1 MVRLGFIIGFIA
13 TIGVLLSGLAAYRV
27 HEQELTVNGIAIAR
41 AIDVH
46 ASLVQ
51 DRLTERELLARVASG
66 LFRTPSVVKA
76 NMLQPLRSSIYA
88 FKTDFV
94 VAGWIARLKPAELD
108 AARAQ
113 LASAGFPNPAIRS
126 DDDKP
131 LGTGAPDQPID
142 VLMDVEPRNKETAG
156 LAGRSYDQH
165 PILGPMLAQ
174 AMDSGKPV
182 ASDPLPLLRSD
193 GPIGLVLAAPVLQEG
208 EAQPAGFVT
217 FSYELAPLMLANDD
231 LSLFSVVLRD
241 PRNPEVEL
249 IANHQGSVSS
259 RLTAADGPP
268 PSMVRTVTFGGR
280 DWSLGYYA
288 KTNAVKRAEE
298 TAVVVA
304 AIGLALTA
312 IICGLFGYVAYNNL
326 RLSREIQVRIGFER
340 RLTAVIDE
348 LNHRVKNIL
357 AVIQSIVTRTLR
369 HGSDIDVARELLIGR
384 IHAMSNVV
392 SLLSESQW
400 QGVKL
405 KGLFEARAIPHAERI
420 AVSGPDI
427 AVSARAAQ
435 SLSLLFFELASHSDE
450 GLSLVG
456 KHPHIVAHWDVTGEE
471 PDTIFHFRW
480 EEFNT
485 SEATRRADSDFGLI
499 LLDRVAPEA
508 LGGVSKRYFTD
519 VSYVY
524 ELTAPM
530 ETVVDMTERDRTEQ
544 FAIAPRRAAMTG
556 QPSSLRKQALPYH
569 AMSEVGKGW
578 SDADYHNDWGYG
590 PACAGTT
597 NINRSSASA
606 ATQSTPQ
613 SKLEVLRRLRSSQ

>member
-1 MVRLGFIIGFIA
+1 MGFIIGFIA
-13 TIGVLLSGLAAYRV
+13 LIGVLISGLAAYRV
-27 HEQELTVNGIAIAR
+27 HDQELTLDGIAMAR

-66 LFRTPSVVKA
+66 LFHTPSVIKA
-76 NMLQPLRSSIYA
+76 DMLRPLRTSIYA

-94 VAGWIARLKPAELD
+94 VAAWIARIKPTELD
-108 AARAQ
+108 AARAE
-113 LASAGFPNPAIRS
+113 LVKAGFPNPTIRN
-126 DDDKP
+126 DDDSP
-131 LGTGAPDQPID
+131 LDMRAPDQPID
-142 VLMDVEPRNKETAG
+142 ILMDVEPRDAQTTA
-156 LAGRSYDQH
+156 LAGRSPDQH
-165 PILGPMLAQ
+165 PILGPMLAR
-174 AMDSGKPV
+174 AMAAGKPV
-182 ASDPLPLLRSD
+182 ASDPFPLLRAN
-193 GPIGLVLAAPVLQEG
+193 GPIGVVLATPVMPDG
-208 EAQPAGFVT
+208 VASPAGFVI
-217 FSYELAPLMLANDD
+217 FSYELAPLMLTNDD
-231 LSLFSVVLRD
+231 LSLFSVALKD
-241 PRNPEVEL
+241 PRSANGEL
-249 IANHQGSVSS
+249 IANDQGIVSS
-259 RLTAADGPP
+259 RAVSPDALTPTAT
-268 PSMVRTVTFGGR
+268 RTVTFGGR
-280 DWSLGYYA
+280 DWSLNYYA
-288 KTNAVKRAEE
+288 KTNAMKRAAQ
-298 TAVVVA
+298 TAAIVA
-304 AIGLALTA
+304 AIGLALTG
-312 IICGLFGYVAYNNL
+312 IVCGLFGYVAYNNL

-405 KGLFEARAIPHAERI
+405 QGLFEARAIPHSERI

-471 PDTIFHFRW
+471 PEAVFHFRW

-485 SEATRRADSDFGLI
+485 SEATRRPDSDFGVI

-508 LGGVSKRYFTD
+508 LGGTSKRYFTD

-530 ETVVDMTERDRTEQ
+530 ETVIDMTERDRTEQ
-544 FAIAPRRAAMTG
+544 LSRR
-556 QPSSLRKQALPYH
+556 
-569 AMSEVGKGW
+569 
-578 SDADYHNDWGYG
+578 
-590 PACAGTT
+590 
-597 NINRSSASA
+597 
-606 ATQSTPQ
+606 
-613 SKLEVLRRLRSSQ
+613 

>member
-1 MVRLGFIIGFIA
+1 VVRLGFIIGFIA
-13 TIGVLLSGLAAYRV
+13 LIGVLLSGLAAYRV
-27 HEQELTVNGIAIAR
+27 HEQELAIDGIALSR

-76 NMLQPLRSSIYA
+76 NMLQPLRSAIYA

-94 VAGWIARLKPAELD
+94 IANWIARLKPAELP
-108 AARAQ
+108 AAQAE
-113 LASAGFPNPAIRS
+113 LKSAGFTNPTIRDF
-126 DDDKP
+126 DDRPLDLKTIDKP
-131 LGTGAPDQPID
+131 LD
-142 VLMDVEPRNKETAG
+142 VLMDLEPRSADTLG
-156 LAGRSYDQH
+156 FPGRAYGRHSV
-165 PILGPMLAQ
+165 IGPMLAK
-174 AMDSGKPV
+174 AAETGKPV
-182 ASDPLPLLRSD
+182 ASDPIPLLKQN
-193 GPIGLVLAAPVLQEG
+193 GPIGLVLASAILKEG
-208 EAQPAGFVT
+208 TTETAGFVT
-217 FSYELAPLMLANDD
+217 FSYELAPLMLTNDD
-231 LSLFSVVLRD
+231 RSLFSVVLKD
-241 PRNPEVEL
+241 PDDASDEYV
-249 IANHQGSVSS
+249 ANDQGVISLRAVKQGDPLPSV
-259 RLTAADGPP
+259 
-268 PSMVRTVTFGGR
+268 VRTVTFGGR

-288 KTNAVKRAEE
+288 KNNAAQRAQQ
-298 TAVVVA
+298 TAIIVA
-304 AIGLALTA
+304 AIGFALTG
-312 IICGLFGYVAYNNL
+312 IVCGLFGYVAYNNL

-369 HGSDIDVARELLIGR
+369 HGSDMDTSRDLLIGR

-392 SLLSESQW
+392 TLLSESQW

-405 KGLFEARAIPHAERI
+405 RGLFESRAIPHADRI
-420 AVSGPDI
+420 VVNGPDI

-456 KHPHIVAHWDVTGEE
+456 KHPHITAKWEVTGEE
-471 PDTIFHFRW
+471 PDMVFNFRW

-485 SEATRRADSDFGLI
+485 SAATRREDSDFGLI

-508 LGGVSKRYFTD
+508 LGGTAKRYFTD

-530 ETVVDMTERDRTEQ
+530 ATVVDMTERDRTEQ
-544 FAIAPRRAAMTG
+544 IVAPVR
-556 QPSSLRKQALPYH
+556 
-569 AMSEVGKGW
+569 
-578 SDADYHNDWGYG
+578 
-590 PACAGTT
+590 PA
-597 NINRSSASA
+597 
-606 ATQSTPQ
+606 
-613 SKLEVLRRLRSSQ
+613 K

>member
-1 MVRLGFIIGFIA
+1 VVRLGFILGFIA
-13 TIGVLLSGLAAYRV
+13 LIGVLLSGLAAYRV
-27 HEQELTVNGIAIAR
+27 HDQELTLDGIALAR

-66 LFRTPSVVKA
+66 LFRAPSAIKA

-94 VAGWIARLKPAELD
+94 VAGWIARLKPNELEE
-108 AARAQ
+108 ASGE
-113 LASAGFPNPAIRS
+113 LKSAGFPNPAIRN
-126 DDDKP
+126 DGNQP
-131 LGTGAPDQPID
+131 LDSHTLDHPID
-142 VLMDVEPRNKETAG
+142 VLMDVEPRNAG
-156 LAGRSYDQH
+156 TMAYVGRSFDRQ
-165 PILGPMLAQ
+165 PILDAMLAR
-174 AMDSGKPV
+174 AVADAKPI
-182 ASDPLPLLRSD
+182 ASDPVPLLRSD
-193 GPIGLVLAAPVLQEG
+193 GPVGLVLAAPVLQQG
-208 EAQPAGFVT
+208 GAQPVGFVT
-217 FSYELAPLMLANDD
+217 FAYDLASLMLTNDD

-241 PRNPEVEL
+241 PRNPDSEL
-249 IANHQGSVSS
+249 VANQRGIVSTRTVSPQGP
-259 RLTAADGPP
+259 A
-268 PSMVRTVTFGGR
+268 PSIVRTVTFGGR
-280 DWSLGYYA
+280 DWLLGYYA
-288 KTNAVKRAEE
+288 KTNAVTRAEQ
-298 TAVVVA
+298 TAGVVA
-304 AIGLALTA
+304 AIGLALTS
-312 IICGLFGYVAYNNL
+312 IVCGLFGYVAYNNL
-326 RLSREIQVRIGFER
+326 RLRREIEVRIGFER

-427 AVSARAAQ
+427 VVSARAAQ

-456 KHPHIVAHWDVTGEE
+456 KHPHIVAHWEVNGEE

-485 SEATRRADSDFGLI
+485 SAATRRADSDFGVI

-544 FAIAPRRAAMTG
+544 FA
-556 QPSSLRKQALPYH
+556 ALPR
-569 AMSEVGKGW
+569 K
-578 SDADYHNDWGYG
+578 
-590 PACAGTT
+590 
-597 NINRSSASA
+597 
-606 ATQSTPQ
+606 
-613 SKLEVLRRLRSSQ
+613 

>member
-1 MVRLGFIIGFIA
+1 VVRLGFIIGFIA
-13 TIGVLLSGLAAYRV
+13 LIGVLLSGLAAYRV
-27 HEQELTVNGIAIAR
+27 HDQELTIDGIALAR

-51 DRLTERELLARVASG
+51 ERLTDRELLARVASG
-66 LFRTPSVVKA
+66 LFRAPSVIKA

-94 VAGWIARLKPAELD
+94 VATWIARLKPDELE
-108 AARAQ
+108 AARAE
-113 LASAGFPNPAIRS
+113 LASAGFPNPTIRRF
-126 DDDKP
+126 DDSP
-131 LGTGAPDQPID
+131 LDARSLNTAAD
-142 VLMDVEPRNKETAG
+142 VLMDVEPRNAETMAF
-156 LAGRSYDQH
+156 AGRSLNQH
-165 PILGPMLAQ
+165 PVLGPMLAQ
-174 AMDSGKPV
+174 AMADGKPV
-182 ASDPLPLLRSD
+182 ASDPLPLLRPD
-193 GPIGLVLAAPVLQEG
+193 GPIGLVLASPVLQEG
-208 EAQPAGFVT
+208 DTAPVGFVT
-217 FSYELAPLMLANDD
+217 FSYELASLMLTNDD
-231 LSLFSVVLRD
+231 LSLFSVVLKD
-241 PRNPEVEL
+241 PRSANGEL
-249 IANHQGSVSS
+249 IANDQGIVSARS
-259 RLTAADGPP
+259 ATQGGPP

-288 KTNAVKRAEE
+288 KTNAVVRAQQ
-298 TAVVVA
+298 TAVIVA
-304 AIGLALTA
+304 AIGLALTS

-326 RLSREIQVRIGFER
+326 RLSREIEVRIGFER

-369 HGSDIDVARELLIGR
+369 HGSNIDTARELLIGR

-456 KHPHIVAHWDVTGEE
+456 KHPHIVAHWDVSGQG
-471 PDTIFHFRW
+471 PDATFHFRW

-485 SEATRRADSDFGLI
+485 SAATRREDSDFGVI

-544 FAIAPRRAAMTG
+544 LSAPLKR
-556 QPSSLRKQALPYH
+556 
-569 AMSEVGKGW
+569 
-578 SDADYHNDWGYG
+578 
-590 PACAGTT
+590 
-597 NINRSSASA
+597 
-606 ATQSTPQ
+606 
-613 SKLEVLRRLRSSQ
+613 

>member
-13 TIGVLLSGLAAYRV
+13 LIGVLLSGLAAYRV
-27 HEQELTVNGIAIAR
+27 HDQELTVDGIAFAR

-66 LFRTPSVVKA
+66 LFRAPSVVKA

-94 VAGWIARLKPAELD
+94 VASWIARLRPNELE
-108 AARAQ
+108 AARNE
-113 LASAGFPNPAIRS
+113 LASAGFSNPTIRNF
-126 DDDKP
+126 DDRPLDTRSLDK
-131 LGTGAPDQPID
+131 PID
-142 VLMDVEPRNKETAG
+142 VLMDVEPRDAETMAFP
-156 LAGRSYDQH
+156 GRALDQH
-165 PILGPMLAQ
+165 AVLGPMLEQ
-174 AMDSGKPV
+174 AMAEGKPV
-182 ASDPLPLLRSD
+182 ASDPTPLLRPN
-193 GPIGLVLAAPVLQEG
+193 GPIGIVLAAPVLQEG
-208 EAQPAGFVT
+208 ETSPAGFVT
-217 FSYELAPLMLANDD
+217 FSYELAPLMLANVDH
-231 LSLFSVVLRD
+231 SLFSVVLKD
-241 PRNPEVEL
+241 PRNPGREF
-249 IANHQGSVSS
+249 IADQQGIVASRTVSPEEP
-259 RLTAADGPP
+259 A
-268 PSMVRTVTFGGR
+268 PSMMRTATFGNR
-280 DWSLGYYA
+280 DWTLGYYA
-288 KTNAVKRAEE
+288 RTNAAVRAQQ
-298 TAVVVA
+298 TAIVVA
-304 AIGLALTA
+304 AMGLALTG
-312 IICGLFGYVAYNNL
+312 IVCGLFGYVAYNNL

-456 KHPHIVAHWDVTGEE
+456 KHPHIVAHWEVSGEGS
-471 PDTIFHFRW
+471 DSTFHFRW

-485 SEATRRADSDFGLI
+485 SAATRREDTDFGLI

-508 LGGVSKRYFTD
+508 LGGISKRYFTE

-544 FAIAPRRAAMTG
+544 FSAPLKPVR
-556 QPSSLRKQALPYH
+556 
-569 AMSEVGKGW
+569 
-578 SDADYHNDWGYG
+578 
-590 PACAGTT
+590 
-597 NINRSSASA
+597 
-606 ATQSTPQ
+606 
-613 SKLEVLRRLRSSQ
+613 

>member
-1 MVRLGFIIGFIA
+1 VVRLGFIIGFIA
-13 TIGVLLSGLAAYRV
+13 LIGVLLSGLAAYRV
-27 HEQELTVNGIAIAR
+27 HDQELTVDGIALAR

-66 LFRTPSVVKA
+66 LFRAPSVMKA

-94 VAGWIARLKPAELD
+94 VAAWIARLKPNELD
-108 AARAQ
+108 AARAE
-113 LASAGFPNPAIRS
+113 LASAGFSNPTIRS
-126 DDDKP
+126 YDGKPLDIRSLDKP
-131 LGTGAPDQPID
+131 VN
-142 VLMDVEPRNKETAG
+142 VLMDVEPRDAETMAFPG
-156 LAGRSYDQH
+156 LSFDQH
-165 PILGPMLAQ
+165 PILGPMLAR
-174 AMDSGKPV
+174 AMAEGKPV
-182 ASDPLPLLRSD
+182 ASDPLPLLRRN
-193 GPIGLVLAAPVLQEG
+193 GPIGLVLAAPVLQDG
-208 EAQPAGFVT
+208 ATLPAGFVT
-217 FSYELAPLMLANDD
+217 FSYELAPLMLTNDD
-231 LSLFSVVLRD
+231 LSLFAVVLKD
-241 PRNPEVEL
+241 PRSTDSEL
-249 IANHQGSVSS
+249 IANDQGIVTTRTVSP
-259 RLTAADGPP
+259 DGPA

-288 KTNAVKRAEE
+288 KINAANRAQQ
-298 TAVVVA
+298 TAIIA
-304 AIGLALTA
+304 GAIGLALTG
-312 IICGLFGYVAYNNL
+312 IVCGLFGYVAYNNL

-456 KHPHIVAHWDVTGEE
+456 KHPHIVAHWEVSGEA
-471 PDTIFHFRW
+471 PDTTFHFRW

-485 SEATRRADSDFGLI
+485 SAATRRADSDFGVI

-524 ELTAPM
+524 ELNAPM
-530 ETVVDMTERDRTEQ
+530 ETVIDMTERDRTEQ
-544 FAIAPRRAAMTG
+544 FSAPVKPKR
-556 QPSSLRKQALPYH
+556 
-569 AMSEVGKGW
+569 
-578 SDADYHNDWGYG
+578 
-590 PACAGTT
+590 
-597 NINRSSASA
+597 
-606 ATQSTPQ
+606 
-613 SKLEVLRRLRSSQ
+613 

>member
-13 TIGVLLSGLAAYRV
+13 LIGVLLSGLAAYRV
-27 HEQELTVNGIAIAR
+27 HDQELTLDRIAMAR

-51 DRLTERELLARVASG
+51 DRLTERELLARVAAG
-66 LFRTPSVVKA
+66 LFHAPSMIKA
-76 NMLQPLRSSIYA
+76 DMLQPLRASIYA

-94 VAGWIARLKPAELD
+94 VAGWIARLRPDELG
-108 AARAQ
+108 AARAE
-113 LASAGFPNPAIRS
+113 LASAGFSNPEIRS
-126 DDDKP
+126 YDDSPRDTRT
-131 LGTGAPDQPID
+131 LDQPID
-142 VLMDVEPRNKETAG
+142 VLMDVEPRDAQTMAFV
-156 LAGRSYDQH
+156 GRSFDQN
-165 PILGPMLAQ
+165 PVLGPMLTK
-174 AMDSGKPV
+174 AMATGKPS
-182 ASDPLPLLRSD
+182 ASDPVSLLRPD
-193 GPIGLVLAAPVLQEG
+193 GPIGLVLAAPVLQDG
-208 EAQPAGFVT
+208 GATPAGFVT
-217 FSYELAPLMLANDD
+217 FSYELAPLMLTNDD
-231 LSLFSVVLRD
+231 LSLFSVVLKD
-241 PRNPEVEL
+241 PRNANGEL
-249 IANHQGSVSS
+249 IANDQGVVTSRIANPEGPAPSV
-259 RLTAADGPP
+259 T
-268 PSMVRTVTFGGR
+268 RTVTFGGR
-280 DWSLGYYA
+280 DWLLAYYA
-288 KTNAVKRAEE
+288 KTNAVKRAEQ
-298 TAVVVA
+298 TAALVA
-304 AIGLALTA
+304 AIGLALTG
-312 IICGLFGYVAYNNL
+312 IVCGLFGYVAYNNL

-369 HGSDIDVARELLIGR
+369 HGSDIDVARDLLIGR

-405 KGLFEARAIPHAERI
+405 KGLFEARAIPHSDRI

-427 AVSARAAQ
+427 SVSARAAQ

-456 KHPHIVAHWDVTGEE
+456 KHPHIVAHWEVAGEN
-471 PDTIFHFRW
+471 PGAIFHFRW

-485 SEATRRADSDFGLI
+485 SAATRQEDSDFGVI

-508 LGGVSKRYFTD
+508 LGGTSKRYFTD

-544 FAIAPRRAAMTG
+544 LSRR
-556 QPSSLRKQALPYH
+556 
-569 AMSEVGKGW
+569 
-578 SDADYHNDWGYG
+578 
-590 PACAGTT
+590 
-597 NINRSSASA
+597 
-606 ATQSTPQ
+606 
-613 SKLEVLRRLRSSQ
+613 

>member
-1 MVRLGFIIGFIA
+1 VVRLGFIIGFLA
-13 TIGVLLSGLAAYRV
+13 LIGALLSGLAAYRV
-27 HEQELTVNGIAIAR
+27 HDQELTIDRIALAR

-51 DRLTERELLARVASG
+51 DRLTDRELLARVASG
-66 LFRTPSVVKA
+66 LFRAPSVMKA

-94 VAGWIARLKPAELD
+94 VASWIARLKPSELE
-108 AARAQ
+108 AARAD
-113 LASAGFPNPAIRS
+113 LASEGFSNPTIRS
-126 DDDKP
+126 FDDRALDTRSPDKP
-131 LGTGAPDQPID
+131 LD
-142 VLMDVEPRNKETAG
+142 VLMDVEPRNAETIAFP
-156 LAGRSYDQH
+156 GRSFDRH
-165 PILGPMLAQ
+165 PVLGPMLAQ
-174 AMDSGKPV
+174 AMDVGKPV
-182 ASDPLPLLRSD
+182 ASDPLPLLRPD
-193 GPIGLVLAAPVLQEG
+193 GSIGLVLAAPVVQEG
-208 EAQPAGFVT
+208 ETQPAGFIT
-217 FSYELAPLMLANDD
+217 FSYELAPLMLTNDD
-231 LSLFSVVLRD
+231 LSLFSVVLKD
-241 PRNPEVEL
+241 PRGADGEL
-249 IANHQGSVSS
+249 IADHQGIVTS
-259 RLTAADGPP
+259 RAATPGGPA
-268 PSMVRTVTFGGR
+268 PSIMRTVTFGGR
-280 DWSLGYYA
+280 DWSLGYYD
-288 KTNAVKRAEE
+288 KINAGVRARQ
-298 TAVVVA
+298 AALIAA
-304 AIGLALTA
+304 AIGLALTG
-312 IICGLFGYVAYNNL
+312 IVCGLFGYVAYNNL
-326 RLSREIQVRIGFER
+326 RLSREIEVRIGFER

-369 HGSDIDVARELLIGR
+369 HGSDVDVARELLIGR

-420 AVSGPDI
+420 AVNGPDI

-456 KHPHIVAHWDVTGEE
+456 KHPHIVAYWEVTGEE
-471 PDTIFHFRW
+471 PDTTFNFRW

-485 SEATRRADSDFGLI
+485 SAATRREDSDFGVI

-530 ETVVDMTERDRTEQ
+530 ETVVDMMERDRTEQ
-544 FAIAPRRAAMTG
+544 F
-556 QPSSLRKQALPYH
+556 
-569 AMSEVGKGW
+569 
-578 SDADYHNDWGYG
+578 
-590 PACAGTT
+590 
-597 NINRSSASA
+597 SAS
-606 ATQSTPQ
+606 PG
-613 SKLEVLRRLRSSQ
+613 LER

>member
-1 MVRLGFIIGFIA
+1 VVRLGFIIGFIA
-13 TIGVLLSGLAAYRV
+13 LIGALLSGLAAYRV
-27 HEQELTVNGIAIAR
+27 HDQELALEGVAMAR

-46 ASLVQ
+46 AGLVQ
-51 DRLTERELLARVASG
+51 DRLTQRELLARVAAG
-66 LFRTPSVVKA
+66 LFRAPSVVKA
-76 NMLQPLRSSIYA
+76 NILQPLRSAIYA

-94 VAGWIARLKPAELD
+94 LASWIARLKPNELEAAQAELN
-108 AARAQ
+108 RE
-113 LASAGFPNPAIRS
+113 GFSKPMIRDYDDQPLDLNAI
-126 DDDKP
+126 DKP
-131 LGTGAPDQPID
+131 VD
-142 VLMDVEPRNKETAG
+142 VLMDIEPRTPETVG
-156 LAGRSYDQH
+156 FPGRVLDHDS
-165 PILGPMLAQ
+165 ISGPMLAR
-174 AMDSGKPV
+174 AMSEGKPV
-182 ASDPLPLLRSD
+182 ASDPLPLLRRN
-193 GPIGLVLAAPVLQEG
+193 GRIGVVLAAPVEG
-208 EAQPAGFVT
+208 VGAPAGFVT

-231 LSLFSVVLRD
+231 MSLFSVLLRD
-241 PRNPEVEL
+241 PHEPNNEL
-249 IANHQGSVSS
+249 IANEQGSVTS
-259 RLTAADGPP
+259 RAVREDGPA
-268 PSMVRTVTFGGR
+268 PSMTRTVTFGGR
-280 DWSLGYYA
+280 DWTLAYYA
-288 KTNAVKRAEE
+288 KSN
-298 TAVVVA
+298 TAVHAQQTAAIVG
-304 AIGLALTA
+304 AIGLALTG
-312 IICGLFGYVAYNNL
+312 IVCGLFGYVAYNNL

-384 IHAMSNVV
+384 IHAMANVV

-405 KGLFEARAIPHAERI
+405 KGLFEARAIPHADRI
-420 AVSGPDI
+420 AINGPDI

-456 KHPHIVAHWDVTGEE
+456 KHPHIVAHWEVTGEE
-471 PDTIFHFRW
+471 PDATFHFRW

-508 LGGVSKRYFTD
+508 LGGTSKRYFTD

-544 FAIAPRRAAMTG
+544 ISAPVR
-556 QPSSLRKQALPYH
+556 PPK
-569 AMSEVGKGW
+569 
-578 SDADYHNDWGYG
+578 
-590 PACAGTT
+590 
-597 NINRSSASA
+597 
-606 ATQSTPQ
+606 
-613 SKLEVLRRLRSSQ
+613 

>member
-1 MVRLGFIIGFIA
+1 VVRLGFIIGFIA
-13 TIGVLLSGLAAYRV
+13 LIGVLLSGLAGYRV
-27 HEQELTVNGIAIAR
+27 HEQELTIDGIALAR

-66 LFRTPSVVKA
+66 LFRAPSLVKA

-88 FKTDFV
+88 FKTDFL
-94 VAGWIARLKPAELD
+94 VASWIARLKPGELD
-108 AARAQ
+108 EAARE
-113 LASAGFPNPAIRS
+113 LASAGFSNPVIRNFDGKPIDPRS
-126 DDDKP
+126 LDK
-131 LGTGAPDQPID
+131 PID
-142 VLMDVEPRNKETAG
+142 VLMDVEPRNAENMA
-156 LAGRSYDQH
+156 LAGKALDQS
-165 PILGPMLAQ
+165 PWIGPMLAR
-174 AMDSGKPV
+174 AMAEGKPV
-182 ASDPLPLLRSD
+182 ASDPVNLVRSN
-193 GPIGLVLAAPVLQEG
+193 GPVGIVLAAPVIQDGTTL
-208 EAQPAGFVT
+208 PAGFVT
-217 FSYELAPLMLANDD
+217 FSYELASLMLTNDD
-231 LSLFSVVLRD
+231 QSLFSVVLKD
-241 PRNPEVEL
+241 PRSADGEL
-249 IANHQGSVSS
+249 IANDQGVVTS
-259 RLTAADGPP
+259 RLASPDGPA
-268 PSMVRTVTFGGR
+268 PSATRIVSFGNR
-280 DWSLGYYA
+280 DWSLAYYA
-288 KTNAVKRAEE
+288 KIDATRRAQQ
-298 TAVVVA
+298 TAAIVG
-304 AIGLALTA
+304 AIGLALTVM
-312 IICGLFGYVAYNNL
+312 ICGLFGYVAYNNL

-456 KHPHIVAHWDVTGEE
+456 KHPHVVAKWEVTGEDS
-471 PDTIFHFRW
+471 DTIFHFRW

-485 SEATRRADSDFGLI
+485 SEATRRPDSDFGLI

-508 LGGVSKRYFTD
+508 LGGTSKRYFTD

-530 ETVVDMTERDRTEQ
+530 QTVVDMTERDRTER
-544 FAIAPRRAAMTG
+544 ISAPVR
-556 QPSSLRKQALPYH
+556 P
-569 AMSEVGKGW
+569 V
-578 SDADYHNDWGYG
+578 
-590 PACAGTT
+590 
-597 NINRSSASA
+597 I
-606 ATQSTPQ
+606 
-613 SKLEVLRRLRSSQ
+613 

>member
-1 MVRLGFIIGFIA
+1 VVRLGFIIGLVA
-13 TIGVLLSGLAAYRV
+13 LIGVLLSGLAAYRV
-27 HEQELTVNGIAIAR
+27 HDQELTLDGIAMAR
-41 AIDVH
+41 AIDIH

-66 LFRTPSVVKA
+66 LFHTPSVIKA
-76 NMLQPLRSSIYA
+76 DMLQPLRASIYA

-94 VAGWIARLKPAELD
+94 VAGWIARLQPDELD
-108 AARAQ
+108 AARAE
-113 LASAGFPNPAIRS
+113 LAKAGFPNPTIRGY
-126 DDDKP
+126 DDSPRDTRALTK
-131 LGTGAPDQPID
+131 PID
-142 VLMDVEPRNKETAG
+142 VLMDVEPRNAQTMV
-156 LAGRSYDQH
+156 LAGRSLDQG
-165 PILGPMLAQ
+165 PVLGPMFAQ
-174 AMDSGKPV
+174 AMADQKPV
-182 ASDPLPLLRSD
+182 ASDPMTLLRRD
-193 GPIGLVLAAPVLQEG
+193 GPIGLVLAAPVMQDG
-208 EAQPAGFVT
+208 SNAPVGFVT
-217 FSYELAPLMLANDD
+217 FSYELAPLMLTNDD
-231 LSLFSVVLRD
+231 LSLFSVVLKD
-241 PRNPEVEL
+241 PRGADREL
-249 IANHQGSVSS
+249 IANDQGVVSTRSVDPS
-259 RLTAADGPP
+259 GPP
-268 PSMVRTVTFGGR
+268 PSATRTVMFGNR
-280 DWSLGYYA
+280 DWTLGYYA
-288 KTNAVKRAEE
+288 KTNAVKRATQ
-298 TAVVVA
+298 TATIVA
-304 AIGLALTA
+304 AIGLALTG
-312 IICGLFGYVAYNNL
+312 IVCGLFGYVAYNNL

-369 HGSDIDVARELLIGR
+369 HGSDIDVARDLLIGR

-456 KHPHIVAHWDVTGEE
+456 KHPHIVVHWEVTGEE

-485 SEATRRADSDFGLI
+485 SAATRREDSDFGVI

-508 LGGVSKRYFTD
+508 LGGTSQRYFTD

-530 ETVVDMTERDRTEQ
+530 LTVVDMTERDRTEQ
-544 FAIAPRRAAMTG
+544 LSRR
-556 QPSSLRKQALPYH
+556 
-569 AMSEVGKGW
+569 
-578 SDADYHNDWGYG
+578 
-590 PACAGTT
+590 
-597 NINRSSASA
+597 
-606 ATQSTPQ
+606 
-613 SKLEVLRRLRSSQ
+613 

>member
-13 TIGVLLSGLAAYRV
+13 LLGVLLSGLAAYRV
-27 HEQELTVNGIAIAR
+27 HDQELALDRIALAR

-66 LFRTPSVVKA
+66 LFRAPSVIKP
-76 NMLQPLRSSIYA
+76 NMLEPLRSAIYA

-94 VAGWIARLKPAELD
+94 VAGWIARLQPNEL
-108 AARAQ
+108 AAAQ
-113 LASAGFPNPAIRS
+113 AAIAGGGFPNPQIRS
-126 DDDKP
+126 YDDKP
-131 LGTGAPDQPID
+131 INPADVTQPID
-142 VLMDVEPRNKETAG
+142 VLIDLEPRSNDTKA
-156 LAGRSYDQH
+156 LPGRSYDQD
-165 PILGPMLAQ
+165 PVRSAMLTRAR
-174 AMDSGKPV
+174 AEKRSV
-182 ASDPLPLLRSD
+182 ASDPVPLIR
-193 GPIGLVLAAPVLQEG
+193 GNGAIGIIVAAPVIPEG
-208 EAQPAGFVT
+208 ATEPAGFVT
-217 FSYELAPLMLANDD
+217 FSYELASLMLTNDD
-231 LSLFSVVLRD
+231 MSLFAVALRD
-241 PRNPEVEL
+241 PRKEGGEL
-249 IANHQGSVSS
+249 IANDQGVVST
-259 RLTAADGPP
+259 RMAAEGAA
-268 PSMVRTVTFGGR
+268 PSAIRTVSFGGR
-280 DWSLGYYA
+280 DWQLGYYA
-288 KTNAVKRAEE
+288 KTNSLRRAEQ
-298 TAVVVA
+298 TAIIVA
-304 AIGLALTA
+304 AIGFAITA
-312 IICGLFGYVAYNNL
+312 MVCGLFGYVAYNNL

-405 KGLFEARAIPHAERI
+405 KGLFEARAIPHADRI
-420 AVSGPDI
+420 AVTGPDI

-456 KHPHIVAHWDVTGEE
+456 KHPHITASWTVTGEE
-471 PDTIFHFRW
+471 GDEVFHFRW

-485 SEATRRADSDFGLI
+485 SESTRRPDSDFGLI

-508 LGGVSKRYFTD
+508 LGGTAKRFFTD

-530 ETVVDMTERDRTEQ
+530 ETVVDMTERDRTDK
-544 FAIAPRRAAMTG
+544 ISAPVRPVR
-556 QPSSLRKQALPYH
+556 
-569 AMSEVGKGW
+569 
-578 SDADYHNDWGYG
+578 
-590 PACAGTT
+590 
-597 NINRSSASA
+597 
-606 ATQSTPQ
+606 
-613 SKLEVLRRLRSSQ
+613 

>member
-1 MVRLGFIIGFIA
+1 VVRLGFIIGFIA
-13 TIGVLLSGLAAYRV
+13 LVGALLSGLAAYRV
-27 HEQELTVNGIAIAR
+27 HDQELTLDGIAMAR

-66 LFRTPSVVKA
+66 LFHAPSVIKA
-76 NMLQPLRSSIYA
+76 DMLQPLRASIYA

-94 VAGWIARLKPAELD
+94 VASWIARLKPNELD
-108 AARAQ
+108 AARAE
-113 LASAGFPNPAIRS
+113 LAKAGFANSTIRS
-126 DDDKP
+126 YDDSPRDTQG
-131 LGTGAPDQPID
+131 LTQPID
-142 VLMDVEPRNKETAG
+142 VVMDVEPRNDETMTFP
-156 LAGRSYDQH
+156 GRSLDQS
-165 PILGPMLAQ
+165 PILGPMFTQ
-174 AMDSGKPV
+174 AMAAGKPI
-182 ASDPLPLLRSD
+182 ASDPIVLLRPG
-193 GPIGLVLAAPVLQEG
+193 GPIGLVLAAPVLQDG
-208 EAQPAGFVT
+208 GSTPAGFVT
-217 FSYELAPLMLANDD
+217 FSYELAPLMLTNDD
-231 LSLFSVVLRD
+231 MSLFSVVLKD
-241 PRNPEVEL
+241 PRNPNGEL
-249 IANHQGSVSS
+249 IANDQGVVSS
-259 RLTAADGPP
+259 RIADAAGPP
-268 PSMVRTVTFGGR
+268 PSATRIVTFGGR

-288 KTNAVKRAEE
+288 KTNAVKRAEQ
-298 TAVVVA
+298 TAAIVA
-304 AIGLALTA
+304 AIGLALTG

-326 RLSREIQVRIGFER
+326 RLSREIEVRIGFER

-405 KGLFEARAIPHAERI
+405 KGLFEARAIPHSDRI
-420 AVSGPDI
+420 AISGPDI

-456 KHPHIVAHWDVTGEE
+456 KHPHIVAHWEVTGTE
-471 PDTIFHFRW
+471 PDAIFHFRW

-485 SEATRRADSDFGLI
+485 SAATRRADTDFGVI

-508 LGGVSKRYFTD
+508 LGGTSQRYFTD

-530 ETVVDMTERDRTEQ
+530 VTVVDMTERDRTEQ
-544 FAIAPRRAAMTG
+544 LSAPLKKAR
-556 QPSSLRKQALPYH
+556 
-569 AMSEVGKGW
+569 
-578 SDADYHNDWGYG
+578 
-590 PACAGTT
+590 
-597 NINRSSASA
+597 
-606 ATQSTPQ
+606 
-613 SKLEVLRRLRSSQ
+613 

>member
-1 MVRLGFIIGFIA
+1 VVRLGFIIAFIA
-13 TIGVLLSGLAAYRV
+13 LIGALFSGLAAWRV
-27 HEQELTVNGIAIAR
+27 HDQELTLDNIAMAR

-51 DRLTERELLARVASG
+51 DRLTQRELLARVASG
-66 LFRTPSVVKA
+66 LFRAPSVVKA
-76 NMLQPLRSSIYA
+76 NILQPLRSAIYA

-94 VAGWIARLKPAELD
+94 IAAWIARLKPNELP
-108 AARAQ
+108 AAQEELKREKFSKPVIRDYDDQ
-113 LASAGFPNPAIRS
+113 PLDLKAI
-126 DDDKP
+126 DKP
-131 LGTGAPDQPID
+131 VD
-142 VLMDVEPRNKETAG
+142 VMMDIEPRTPETTG
-156 LAGRSYDQH
+156 LPGRVFDEDS
-165 PILGPMLAQ
+165 IIGPMLTR
-174 AMDSGKPV
+174 AMTQGKPV
-182 ASDPLPLLRSD
+182 ASDPVPLLRKN
-193 GPIGLVLAAPVLQEG
+193 GPIGVVLAAPVEG
-208 EAQPAGFVT
+208 MSEPAGFVT
-217 FSYELAPLMLANDD
+217 FSYELGPLMLANDD
-231 LSLFSVVLRD
+231 RSLFSVVLRD
-241 PRNPEVEL
+241 PHEPNNEL
-249 IANHQGSVSS
+249 VASEQGVATS
-259 RLTAADGPP
+259 RAVREDSPA
-268 PSMVRTVTFGGR
+268 PSILRTVTFGGR
-280 DWSLGYYA
+280 DWTLGYYA
-288 KTNAVKRAEE
+288 KNNAAQRAQQ
-298 TAVVVA
+298 TAAIVA
-304 AIGLALTA
+304 AIGLALTG
-312 IICGLFGYVAYNNL
+312 IVCGLFGYVAYNNL

-384 IHAMSNVV
+384 IHAMANVV

-405 KGLFEARAIPHAERI
+405 KGLFEARAIPHADRI
-420 AVSGPDI
+420 AINGPDI

-456 KHPHIVAHWDVTGEE
+456 KHPHIVAHWEVTGEE
-471 PDTIFHFRW
+471 PEAIFHFRW

-508 LGGVSKRYFTD
+508 MGGTSKRYFTD

-544 FAIAPRRAAMTG
+544 FSAPIRPVR
-556 QPSSLRKQALPYH
+556 
-569 AMSEVGKGW
+569 
-578 SDADYHNDWGYG
+578 
-590 PACAGTT
+590 
-597 NINRSSASA
+597 
-606 ATQSTPQ
+606 
-613 SKLEVLRRLRSSQ
+613 

>member
-1 MVRLGFIIGFIA
+1 MVRLSFIIGFLA
-13 TIGVLLSGLAAYRV
+13 LTGLLLSGLAAYRV
-27 HEQELTVNGIAIAR
+27 HDQELTVDGIALAR
-41 AIDVH
+41 AVDVH

-66 LFRTPSVVKA
+66 LFRAPSVIKA
-76 NMLQPLRSSIYA
+76 NMLQPLRSSIYT

-94 VAGWIARLKPAELD
+94 VASWVARLRPDELE
-108 AARAQ
+108 AARAE
-113 LASAGFPNPAIRS
+113 LVGAGFSNPTIRS
-126 DDDKP
+126 YDDRP
-131 LGTGAPDQPID
+131 LDRRSLDQPVD
-142 VLMDVEPRNKETAG
+142 LLMDVEPRNVDTMDFP
-156 LAGRSYDQH
+156 GRVLDQQ
-165 PILGPMLAQ
+165 PILGPMLAR
-174 AMDSGKPV
+174 AMAEGKPV
-182 ASDPLPLLRSD
+182 ASDPIPLLRPQ
-193 GPIGLVLAAPVLQEG
+193 GPVGLVLAAPVLQEG
-208 EAQPAGFVT
+208 QSQPAGFVT
-217 FSYELAPLMLANDD
+217 FSYEVASLLLTNDD
-231 LSLFSVVLRD
+231 LSLFSVVLKD
-241 PRNPEVEL
+241 PRDAATEL
-249 IANHQGSVSS
+249 IADHQGMVTSRTVSPEAASPSVI
-259 RLTAADGPP
+259 
-268 PSMVRTVTFGGR
+268 RTVTFGGR

-288 KTNAVKRAEE
+288 KTNVMKRAEE
-298 TAVVVA
+298 TAAIVA
-304 AIGLALTA
+304 AIGLALTG

-369 HGSDIDVARELLIGR
+369 HGSDIDVSRELLIGR

-400 QGVKL
+400 QGVQL

-456 KHPHIVAHWDVTGEE
+456 KHPHVVVQWEVTGEGS
-471 PDTIFHFRW
+471 DAVFHFRW

-485 SEATRRADSDFGLI
+485 SEASRRPDSDFGLI

-508 LGGVSKRYFTD
+508 LGGLSKRYFTD

-530 ETVVDMTERDRTEQ
+530 ETVIDMTERDRTEQ
-544 FAIAPRRAAMTG
+544 ISAPAR
-556 QPSSLRKQALPYH
+556 
-569 AMSEVGKGW
+569 
-578 SDADYHNDWGYG
+578 
-590 PACAGTT
+590 PA
-597 NINRSSASA
+597 R
-606 ATQSTPQ
+606 
-613 SKLEVLRRLRSSQ
+613 

>member
-13 TIGVLLSGLAAYRV
+13 LIGALLSGLAAWRV
-27 HEQELTVNGIAIAR
+27 HDQELTVDGIALAR
-41 AIDVH
+41 AIDIH

-66 LFRTPSVVKA
+66 LFRAPGVIKA
-76 NMLQPLRSSIYA
+76 NMLQPLRASIYA

-94 VAGWIARLKPAELD
+94 VAGWIARLRPDELD
-108 AARAQ
+108 AARKE
-113 LASAGFPNPAIRS
+113 LATEGFSRPTIRNS
-126 DDDKP
+126 DDKP
-131 LGTGAPDQPID
+131 LDTSALDQPVD
-142 VLMDVEPRNKETAG
+142 VLMDVEPRNAETMTFP
-156 LAGRSYDQH
+156 GRSFSDHSVQ
-165 PILGPMLAQ
+165 GPMLAR
-174 AMDSGKPV
+174 AVTEGKPV
-182 ASDPLPLLRSD
+182 ASDPFPLLRPD
-193 GPIGLVLAAPVLQEG
+193 GAIGLALAAPVLQEG
-208 EAQPAGFVT
+208 ATGPAGFVT

-231 LSLFSVVLRD
+231 RSLFAVVLKDPRD
-241 PRNPEVEL
+241 PEREL
-249 IANHQGSVSS
+249 IAIDRDNVTS
-259 RLTAADGPP
+259 RNVVPGAAAPW
-268 PSMVRTVTFGGR
+268 MLRTVAFGGR

-288 KTNAVKRAEE
+288 KTNAASRARQ
-298 TAVVVA
+298 TAVIVA
-304 AIGLALTA
+304 AIGLALTG
-312 IICGLFGYVAYNNL
+312 IVCGLFGYVAYNNL

-456 KHPHIVAHWDVTGEE
+456 KHPHIVAHWEVTGEE
-471 PDTIFHFRW
+471 PDSIFQFRW

-485 SEATRRADSDFGLI
+485 SAATRREDSDFGLI

-508 LGGVSKRYFTD
+508 LGGVSKRYFTE

-530 ETVVDMTERDRTEQ
+530 VTVIDMTERDRTEQ
-544 FAIAPRRAAMTG
+544 ISAPVRPRR
-556 QPSSLRKQALPYH
+556 
-569 AMSEVGKGW
+569 
-578 SDADYHNDWGYG
+578 
-590 PACAGTT
+590 
-597 NINRSSASA
+597 
-606 ATQSTPQ
+606 
-613 SKLEVLRRLRSSQ
+613 

>member
-13 TIGVLLSGLAAYRV
+13 LLGALLSGLAAYRV
-27 HEQELTVNGIAIAR
+27 HDQELALDRIALAR

-66 LFRTPSVVKA
+66 LFRAPSVIKP
-76 NMLQPLRSSIYA
+76 NMLEPLRSAIYA

-94 VAGWIARLKPAELD
+94 VAGWIARLKPDEI
-108 AARAQ
+108 AAAQ
-113 LASAGFPNPAIRS
+113 TAIKSAGFPKPEIRDYS
-126 DDDKP
+126 DKP
-131 LGTGAPDQPID
+131 IDPASLTQPID
-142 VLMDVEPRNKETAG
+142 VLMDLEPRSDETRA
-156 LAGRSYDQH
+156 LPGRSYDQD
-165 PILGPMLAQ
+165 PVRSAMLAR
-174 AMDSGKPV
+174 ARIEKRSV
-182 ASDPLPLLRSD
+182 ASDPVPLLRRN
-193 GPIGLVLAAPVLQEG
+193 GPIGIIVAAPVVPEG
-208 EAQPAGFVT
+208 AAEPVGFIT
-217 FSYELAPLMLANDD
+217 FSYELASLMLTNDD
-231 LSLFSVVLRD
+231 LSLFAVALRD
-241 PRNPEVEL
+241 PRTDGGEL
-249 IANHQGSVSS
+249 VANDQGLVSTRS
-259 RLTAADGPP
+259 AGGPT
-268 PSMVRTVTFGGR
+268 PSATRTVSFGGR
-280 DWSLGYYA
+280 DWQLGYYA
-288 KTNAVKRAEE
+288 KTNSARRAEQ
-298 TAVVVA
+298 TSIIVA
-304 AIGLALTA
+304 AIGLAITA
-312 IICGLFGYVAYNNL
+312 MVCGLFGYVAYNNL

-405 KGLFEARAIPHAERI
+405 KGLFEARAIPHADRI
-420 AVSGPDI
+420 AVTGPDI

-456 KHPHIVAHWDVTGEE
+456 KHPHITANWTVTGEPGDE
-471 PDTIFHFRW
+471 IFHFRW

-508 LGGVSKRYFTD
+508 LGGTAKRYFTEI
-519 VSYVY
+519 SYVY

-530 ETVVDMTERDRTEQ
+530 ETVVDMTERDRTDK
-544 FAIAPRRAAMTG
+544 ISAP
-556 QPSSLRKQALPYH
+556 
-569 AMSEVGKGW
+569 V
-578 SDADYHNDWGYG
+578 
-590 PACAGTT
+590 
-597 NINRSSASA
+597 RS
-606 ATQSTPQ
+606 T
-613 SKLEVLRRLRSSQ
+613 R

>member
-13 TIGVLLSGLAAYRV
+13 LIGVLLSGLAAYRV
-27 HEQELTVNGIAIAR
+27 HDQELTLDGIAMAR

-66 LFRTPSVVKA
+66 LFHAPSVIKA
-76 NMLQPLRSSIYA
+76 DMLQPLRASIYA

-94 VAGWIARLKPAELD
+94 VASWIARLKPNELD
-108 AARAQ
+108 AARAE
-113 LASAGFPNPAIRS
+113 LVKAGFPDPTIRS
-126 DDDKP
+126 YNDSPRDTRS
-131 LGTGAPDQPID
+131 LTQPID
-142 VLMDVEPRNKETAG
+142 VVMDVEPRNDKTMAFP
-156 LAGRSYDQH
+156 GRSLDQN
-165 PILGPMLAQ
+165 PILGSMFAQ
-174 AMDSGKPV
+174 AMAGGKPV
-182 ASDPLPLLRSD
+182 ASDPISLMRPD
-193 GPIGLVLAAPVLQEG
+193 GPVGLVLAAPVLQDG
-208 EAQPAGFVT
+208 GTAPAGFIT
-217 FSYELAPLMLANDD
+217 FSYELAPLMLTNDD
-231 LSLFSVVLRD
+231 LSLFSVVLKD
-241 PRNPEVEL
+241 PRTANSEL
-249 IANHQGSVSS
+249 IANDQGVVAS
-259 RLTAADGPP
+259 RIANPEGPL
-268 PSMVRTVTFGGR
+268 PSATRTVTFGGR
-280 DWSLGYYA
+280 DWSLSYYA
-288 KTNAVKRAEE
+288 KTNAVKRAAQ
-298 TAVVVA
+298 TAAIVA
-304 AIGLALTA
+304 AIGLALTG

-456 KHPHIVAHWDVTGEE
+456 KHPHIVAHWEVTGEE
-471 PDTIFHFRW
+471 PESTFHFRW

-485 SEATRRADSDFGLI
+485 SAATRREDTDFGVI

-508 LGGVSKRYFTD
+508 LGGTSQRYFTD

-530 ETVVDMTERDRTEQ
+530 ETVIDMTERDRTEQ
-544 FAIAPRRAAMTG
+544 FKAPVKRVR
-556 QPSSLRKQALPYH
+556 
-569 AMSEVGKGW
+569 
-578 SDADYHNDWGYG
+578 
-590 PACAGTT
+590 
-597 NINRSSASA
+597 
-606 ATQSTPQ
+606 
-613 SKLEVLRRLRSSQ
+613 

>member
-1 MVRLGFIIGFIA
+1 MVRLGFIIGFVA
-13 TIGVLLSGLAAYRV
+13 LIGVLLSGLAAYRV
-27 HEQELTVNGIAIAR
+27 HEQELTLEGIALAR

-51 DRLTERELLARVASG
+51 ERLTERELLARVASG
-66 LFRTPSVVKA
+66 LFRAPSVVKA

-94 VAGWIARLKPAELD
+94 VASWVARLQPSELGAASAELK
-108 AARAQ
+108 A
-113 LASAGFPNPAIRS
+113 AGFSNPVICDFDDSQLDRAAIDR
-126 DDDKP
+126 P
-131 LGTGAPDQPID
+131 LD
-142 VLMDVEPRNKETAG
+142 VLMDLEPRNDQTRAF
-156 LAGRSYDQH
+156 AGRAIDRD
-165 PILGPMLAQ
+165 PVLGPVFAR
-174 AMDSGKPV
+174 AAAAGKPSV
-182 ASDPLPLLRSD
+182 SDPFPLLRAS
-193 GPIGLVLAAPVLQEG
+193 GPVGLLLVAPVLQDG
-208 EAQPAGFVT
+208 SDSPAGFVT
-217 FSYELAPLMLANDD
+217 FSYEIASLMLANDD

-241 PRNPEVEL
+241 PRNADTEL
-249 IANHQGSVSS
+249 IADDRGNVTS
-259 RLTAADGPP
+259 RAVDASRPA
-268 PSMVRTVTFGGR
+268 PSMLRTVSFGNR

-288 KTNAVKRAEE
+288 KTNSTAHAEQL
-298 TAVVVA
+298 AAVVA
-304 AIGLALTA
+304 AIGIALTS
-312 IICGLFGYVAYNNL
+312 ILCGLFGYVAYNNL

-405 KGLFEARAIPHAERI
+405 KGLFEARAIPHADRI
-420 AVSGPDI
+420 AISGPDI
-427 AVSARAAQ
+427 VVSARAAQ

-456 KHPHIVAHWDVTGEE
+456 KHPNIVAQWDVTGEAPE
-471 PDTIFHFRW
+471 TVFHFRW

-485 SEATRRADSDFGLI
+485 SAATRREDSEFGLI

-508 LGGVSKRYFTD
+508 LGATAKRYFTD

-530 ETVVDMTERDRTEQ
+530 ETVIDMTERDRTE
-544 FAIAPRRAAMTG
+544 ALSAPVYRT
-556 QPSSLRKQALPYH
+556 
-569 AMSEVGKGW
+569 
-578 SDADYHNDWGYG
+578 
-590 PACAGTT
+590 
-597 NINRSSASA
+597 
-606 ATQSTPQ
+606 
-613 SKLEVLRRLRSSQ
+613 

>member
-1 MVRLGFIIGFIA
+1 MVRLGFIIGLLA
-13 TIGVLLSGLAAYRV
+13 LIGTLLSGLAAYRV
-27 HEQELTVNGIAIAR
+27 HEQELAIEGIALAR

-66 LFRTPSVVKA
+66 LFRTPSVVRA

-94 VAGWIARLKPAELD
+94 VAAWIARLKPAELD
-108 AARAQ
+108 AAQ
-113 LASAGFPNPAIRS
+113 KELASAGFPKPTVRNY
-126 DDDKP
+126 DDKP
-131 LGTGAPDQPID
+131 LDLSAVTKPID
-142 VLMDVEPRNKETAG
+142 VIMDLEPRNAVTREF
-156 LAGRSYDQH
+156 AGRAVDDYPAIGS
-165 PILGPMLAQ
+165 MLAR
-174 AMDSGKPV
+174 AATEGKPI
-182 ASDPLPLLRSD
+182 ASDPTNLLLPN
-193 GPIGLVLAAPVLQEG
+193 GPVGISLAAPVVQEG
-208 EAQPAGFVT
+208 ASTPAGFVT
-217 FSYELAPLMLANDD
+217 FSYELAPLMLTNDD
-231 LSLFSVVLRD
+231 LSLFSVAVKD
-241 PRNPEVEL
+241 PRTDDSEL
-249 IANHQGSVSS
+249 IANDRGVVSS
-259 RLTAADGPP
+259 RKIVLEGSA
-268 PSMVRTVTFGGR
+268 PSAVRAVNFGNR
-280 DWSLGYYA
+280 DWSLVYYA
-288 KTNAVKRAEE
+288 KTNAAKRAQQ
-298 TAVVVA
+298 TAAIVG
-304 AIGLALTA
+304 AIGLALTG
-312 IICGLFGYVAYNNL
+312 IVCGLFGYVAYNNL

-369 HGSDIDVARELLIGR
+369 HGSDVDVARELLIGR

-405 KGLFEARAIPHAERI
+405 RGLFESRAIPHADRI

-456 KHPHIVAHWDVTGEE
+456 KHPHIVAKWEISGEE
-471 PDTIFHFRW
+471 AEPVFTFRW

-485 SEATRRADSDFGLI
+485 SEATRRPDSDFGLI

-508 LGGVSKRYFTD
+508 LGGTSKRYFTD
-519 VSYVY
+519 LSYVY

-530 ETVVDMTERDRTEQ
+530 ATVVDMNERDRTEQ
-544 FAIAPRRAAMTG
+544 FSAPVR
-556 QPSSLRKQALPYH
+556 PSR
-569 AMSEVGKGW
+569 
-578 SDADYHNDWGYG
+578 
-590 PACAGTT
+590 
-597 NINRSSASA
+597 
-606 ATQSTPQ
+606 
-613 SKLEVLRRLRSSQ
+613 